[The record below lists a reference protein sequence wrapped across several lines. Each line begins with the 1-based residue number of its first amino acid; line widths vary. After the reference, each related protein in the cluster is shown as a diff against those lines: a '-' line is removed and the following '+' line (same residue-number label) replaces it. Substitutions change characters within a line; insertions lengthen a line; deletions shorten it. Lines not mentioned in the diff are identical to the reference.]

1 MTISFHPNIRH
12 VFAEQGVRLGLGGGI
27 SVYSGAQPSPQT
39 IIDNW
44 STTYNANQSAFL
56 WTSTGTAWSLLSSI
70 TVYASTLPTSALPVR
85 NGTAAWAI
93 LWSTAPTL
101 ANQQTSTIPT
111 TKFIVVD
118 VSSNAGTGVVR
129 FLSATMDT
137 ATSVTPQDIGIT
149 ITAI

>member
-1 MTISFHPNIRH
+1 MAISFHQSIR
-12 VFAEQGVRLGLGGGI
+12 VPFAEQVVRQGLGGGI

-56 WTSTGTAWSLLSSI
+56 WTSTGAVWSIFSNI

-111 TKFIVVD
+111 TKFIVVN
-118 VSSNAGTGVVR
+118 VSSSTGTGVVR
-129 FLSATMDT
+129 FLNNVLST

-149 ITAI
+149 ITVI